1 MVFYTN
7 IHMGNPTLITQAVA
21 VSKDLP
27 GWELRRRTLDGVT
40 GINLLPESAAALG
53 ICACS

>member
-7 IHMGNPTLITQAVA
+7 IHMGNPTLITEAVA

-27 GWELRRRTLDGVT
+27 GWELCRRTLDGVT
-40 GINLLPESAAALG
+40 GINPLPESAAPLG
-53 ICACS
+53 TCACL